1 MKLRTYLLL
10 ANLVS
15 IAMIILLL
23 VAFYRY
29 MLLNREQFVWLTLA
43 SIGAGLASALLHFV
57 LVRPLEASVK
67 RIGDGAKRIAEG
79 DLKARVEYTGLKEFR
94 QLADQFNRMGDSLE
108 SSFKQVSAAESA
120 QRELVANMAHDLRTP
135 LASVQ
140 SYVEALEDGVIQ
152 DEAAFRRYLATIRTE
167 TVRLGELIQDLFELS
182 TLESARRVTEEFRIS
197 IAENVLVELLP
208 RFAKPCAA
216 KSLQLKVQLPDRPLK
231 LRMAPRHLER
241 VLQNLLENA
250 VRHSPQGGTISC
262 TAMENLGGPADRRI
276 RFTIADQGPGVPLE
290 ERGRI
295 FERFYRS
302 DRSRSRDGG
311 GAGLGLSIAKRLVEQ
326 YGGEIGMDEAET
338 GGSSFWFT
346 VAEAGDGRHTKRDS
360 TNEEAM
366 VE

>member
-1 MKLRTYLLL
+1 MKLRSYLLL

-29 MLLNREQFVWLTLA
+29 MLLNRDQFVWLTIA
-43 SIGAGLASALLHFV
+43 SIGAGLISALLHFV

-67 RIGDGAKRIAEG
+67 RIGEGARRIAEG

-94 QLADQFNRMGDSLE
+94 QLADQFNHMGDSLE
-108 SSFKQVSAAESA
+108 ASFKQVSAAEAA

-140 SYVEALEDGVIQ
+140 SYVEALEDDVIQ
-152 DEAAFRRYLATIRTE
+152 DEAAFRRYLTTIRTE
-167 TVRLGELIQDLFELS
+167 TVRLGELIQDLLELS
-182 TLESARRVTEEFRIS
+182 TLESARLEAEELQLS
-197 IAENVLVELLP
+197 IAEDVLVELLP
-208 RFAKPCAA
+208 RFAKPSEA
-216 KSLQLKVQLPDRPLK
+216 KSLQLAVQLPDQPLK

-250 VRHSPQGGTISC
+250 VRHSPQGGTITCS
-262 TAMENLGGPADRRI
+262 AMEISGSEEGKRV
-276 RFTIADQGPGVPLE
+276 RFIITDQGAGVPPE
-290 ERGRI
+290 ERDRI

-302 DRSRSRDGG
+302 DRSRSRDSG

-326 YGGEIGMDEAET
+326 YGGEIGVDEAES
-338 GGSSFWFT
+338 GGSAFWFT
-346 VAEAGDGRHTKRDS
+346 VLEAGDGRHAEACS
-360 TNEEAM
+360 TS
-366 VE
+366 

>member
-29 MLLNREQFVWLTLA
+29 MLLSKEQFVWLTLA
-43 SIGAGLASALLHFV
+43 SIGAGLVSALLHFV

-67 RIGDGAKRIAEG
+67 RIGDGARRIAEG

-94 QLADQFNRMGDSLE
+94 QLADQFNHMGDSLE
-108 SSFKQVSAAESA
+108 TSFKQVSVAEAA

-140 SYVEALEDGVIQ
+140 SYVEALEDDVIQ

-182 TLESARRVTEEFRIS
+182 TLESARQETKELRMS
-197 IAENVLVELLP
+197 IAEDVLIELLP
-208 RFAKPCAA
+208 RFAKPCEA
-216 KSLQLKVQLPDRPLK
+216 KSLQLKVELPDRPLK

-250 VRHSPQGGTISC
+250 IRYSPQGGTITCS
-262 TAMENLGGPADRRI
+262 AMEITDDPEGRKT
-276 RFTIADQGPGVPLE
+276 RFSIVDQGPGVPPE
-290 ERGRI
+290 ERVRI

-302 DRSRSRDGG
+302 DRSRSRDSG

-326 YGGEIGMDEAET
+326 YGGEIGVEEAQA
-338 GGSSFWFT
+338 GGSTFWFT
-346 VAEAGDGRHTKRDS
+346 VLEVADGRHA
-360 TNEEAM
+360 EEYSM
-366 VE
+366 K